1 MKLRLR
7 KTVSQSRCS
16 HSRKGKSPRVYC
28 LDPARQAHW
37 LYQNDKPHVHL
48 MGSPF
53 CDVSLW
59 GSKKCLIA
67 VGWWRRSLP
76 VCAFPCACCWGL
88 AEVVCF
94 PVPLAALIDDHSL
107 FRANSLLLSGVHY
120 SKRVS
125 PGKRESQG

>member
-1 MKLRLR
+1 MQPAPPKLRLR

-37 LYQNDKPHVHL
+37 LYQNNDKPHVHL

-67 VGWWRRSLP
+67 VGWWWGGGGVLYQ
-76 VCAFPCACCWGL
+76 CAL
-88 AEVVCF
+88 SHVH
-94 PVPLAALIDDHSL
+94 AA
-107 FRANSLLLSGVHY
+107 G
-120 SKRVS
+120 
-125 PGKRESQG
+125 G